1 MSLSS
6 SSFLLPD
13 TLPTWRFLKSLSA
26 GSEVMVDLPSNCKEN
41 SRPLIVGL
49 PATACRSVG
58 LILPNADSSMLKPMV
73 EAQLEKRGITVD
85 KSGSPNYA
93 WQILGHSVG
102 QTLVSVDVLITPFP
116 EDLTVPH
123 AANYV
128 SALRL
133 LSLPP
138 GELVVI
144 EEQGLFVLAA
154 NYQGRLW
161 HSHILGSSEMTGPDL
176 AREIQIAMLSLEATE
191 GFGAL
196 EGLTLVGSR
205 PSAFKNELNSLSLT
219 TLKIGTIDHLSQSH
233 SLDSGSLQKL
243 LPSAVFSAQ
252 TSRLRRRKILTVSL
266 FMLAGYAALFVIS
279 WFYLQGREAE
289 KKRLQARVEETSIP
303 ASEIR
308 STMQRWRTLEPAVDA
323 NRYPMVQLSHIT
335 NLMPPSGVVIKKF
348 QAKPI
353 EIELS
358 GDTRDAQ
365 TATQFLEDLKKH
377 PKLNRFIWS
386 MPVPSVKDKVASFKI
401 QGKLEGGS

>member
-1 MSLSS
+1 MSLNS
-6 SSFLLPD
+6 SSFLLPASV
-13 TLPTWRFLKSLSA
+13 PSWRFLKSLS
-26 GSEVMVDLPSNCKEN
+26 GSAEVMVDLPSNCKEN
-41 SRPLIVGL
+41 ARPLIVGL
-49 PATACRSVG
+49 PATACRTVG
-58 LILPNADSSMLKPMV
+58 LILPNADSSMLSPMI

-85 KSGSPNYA
+85 KSASPNYA
-93 WQILGHSVG
+93 WQLLGHSME
-102 QTLVSVDVLITPFP
+102 QTLVSVDVLVTPFP
-116 EDLTVPH
+116 EELTVPH

-154 NYQGRLW
+154 NYQGKLW
-161 HSHILGSSEMTGPDL
+161 HSHILGASEMTVPDL
-176 AREIQIAMLSLEATE
+176 AREIQIALLSLESTE

-196 EGLTLVGSR
+196 KGLTLVGPR
-205 PSAFKNELNSLSLT
+205 PASFKKELTSLT
-219 TLKIGTIDHLSQSH
+219 TLKIETLDHLTPNH
-233 SLDSGSLQKL
+233 TLDSGSLQKL
-243 LPSAVFSAQ
+243 LPAAVFAAQ
-252 TSRLRRRKILTVSL
+252 SSRLRKQKIFTLSL
-266 FMLAGYAALFVIS
+266 FMLAGYAALFVVG
-279 WFYLQGREAE
+279 WFYLQG
-289 KKRLQARVEETSIP
+289 LQNQKQALQTRVEETSIP

-308 STMQRWRTLEPAVDA
+308 TTMQRWRTLEPAVES

-348 QAKPI
+348 QAKPN
-353 EIELS
+353 EIELN

-377 PKLNRFIWS
+377 PKLNRFTWS